1 MIRRRDYKFFTE
13 KVVIITENYRL
24 IRLILVIITIMS
36 IKIDEKDLAILA
48 LIQEDS
54 QRTAKQIAKK
64 IGAPLTTVF
73 AKTKRMQEQGI
84 IRGYHAVVAAEKL
97 GAGTSAFILASVSY
111 RSKAD
116 GAPVSQRTVAEEI
129 AKFAEVQEVHIITGD
144 WDLLVKLRAAS
155 VDAIGKFVV
164 DKLRLISGLEKTLTC
179 MVFETVKETTAVAL
193 PVKKSVRAQL
203 EVA

>member
-1 MIRRRDYKFFTE
+1 MLLYC
-13 KVVIITENYRL
+13 
-24 IRLILVIITIMS
+24 ILVIITIMS
-36 IKIDEKDLAILA
+36 VKLDEKDLAILA

-54 QRTAKQIAKK
+54 QLTAKKIAKK
-64 IGAPLTTVF
+64 ISAPLTTVF
-73 AKTKRMQEQGI
+73 AKMKRMEEQGVI
-84 IRGYHAVVAAEKL
+84 LGYHAIVAPEKL
-97 GAGTSAFILASVSY
+97 EAGTSAFILASVSY
-111 RSKAD
+111 RSKND

-179 MVFETVKETTAVAL
+179 MVFETVKETTSIAL
-193 PVKKSVRAQL
+193 PSKRKVNA
-203 EVA
+203 